1 MTPFGVKVRELREA
15 RGVSLKQMADELH
28 ISSAYLSA
36 LEHGKRGRPSPQLLR
51 QICGYFGIIWEEA
64 EALERLADLS
74 HPKVTVDA
82 SDLSPKAVELANR
95 LANAIH
101 VLDDAVI
108 DRLLQVLG
116 EHGAERSAGAKR
128 RGGRR

>member
-15 RGVSLKQMADELH
+15 RGVTLKQMADELH

-64 EALERLADLS
+64 EALERLAGLS

-95 LANAIH
+95 LANAIRA
-101 VLDDAVI
+101 LDDAVI
-108 DRLLQVLG
+108 DRMLEILG
-116 EHGAERSAGAKR
+116 ESGAERSAGAKR

>member
-1 MTPFGVKVRELREA
+1 MTPFGVKVRALRDA
-15 RGVSLKQMADELH
+15 RGVTLKQMADELH

-36 LEHGKRGRPSPQLLR
+36 LEHGKRGRPSAQLIR

-64 EALERLADLS
+64 EELERLADLS

-82 SDLSPKAVELANR
+82 SDLPPKAVELANR

-101 VLDDAVI
+101 LLDDAVI
-108 DRLLQVLG
+108 DRMLDLLG
-116 EHGAERSAGAKR
+116 ENGGERSAGAKR
-128 RGGRR
+128 RAARR